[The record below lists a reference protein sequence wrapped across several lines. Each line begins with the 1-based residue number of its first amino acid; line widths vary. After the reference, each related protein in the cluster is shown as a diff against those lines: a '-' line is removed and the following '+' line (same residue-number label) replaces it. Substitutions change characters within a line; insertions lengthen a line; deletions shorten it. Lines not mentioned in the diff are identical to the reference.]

1 MPTTCNNVMQASS
14 VPGELGRRDFLYQAG
29 RGIGSVALTSMLLQD
44 GALRAAESSPR
55 AAEGSAADL
64 RPHSPPRAK
73 SCIFLFMY
81 GGPSQIDTFDPK
93 PILNRYH
100 GTPVTRI
107 YGGGGNGDS
116 REERL
121 WVGSPFKFKRY
132 GQCGQ
137 EVSELFPK
145 VAGCVDDMAFLRS
158 MRVDSAIHPM
168 ASFQM
173 NLGTQFP
180 GAPSLGSWLLYGLG
194 SENQNLPGFVVLSG
208 QGLWSGAVNYSN
220 GFLPAQT
227 QGTLLNSSGPP
238 ISDLQP
244 PSTVTPEGQEAS
256 IQLLN
261 DLNRPYLMSN
271 PANTDLLARM
281 QNYELAFRMQTAV
294 PEAMDITQETA
305 ATREMYGLDY
315 NITQP
320 MGERCLLARRMVERG
335 VRFVQIY
342 SHGWDSHDRL
352 LQGHSRRALE
362 CDRPIAGLLQD
373 LKQRGL
379 LDETLVVWCGE
390 FGRTPDN
397 HKGFFAT
404 YPGRDHNKDAM
415 IAWFAGGGIKGGV
428 QVGATDETGLKA
440 VDNPYHLHDMHAT
453 ILHLMGLD
461 DMRLTYYHGG
471 RLKRL
476 TDLGGKVIQEMIS

>member
-1 MPTTCNNVMQASS
+1 MITTCGKVAS
-14 VPGELGRRDFLYQAG
+14 PDPRLGPLGRRDFLFQVG
-29 RGIGSVALTSMLLQD
+29 KGIGSIALTSMLAQD
-44 GALRAAESSPR
+44 GALRADESSTPSDPLAVR
-55 AAEGSAADL
+55 Q
-64 RPHSPPRAK
+64 PHVPPRAK

-93 PILNRYH
+93 PILHKYH

-107 YGGGGNGDS
+107 YAGGGNGAS
-116 REERL
+116 LEERL
-121 WVGSPFKFKRY
+121 YVGSPFKFGKH

-137 EVSELFPK
+137 EVSDVFPK
-145 VAGCVDDMAFLRS
+145 LAGCVDDMAFLRS
-158 MRVDSAIHPM
+158 MYVDSEIHPM

-173 NLGTQFP
+173 NLGTFLP

-194 SENQNLPGFVVLSG
+194 TENQDLPGFVVLSG

-238 ISDLQP
+238 IVDIHP
-244 PSTVTPEGQEAS
+244 PAGVTRESQESS
-256 IQLLN
+256 IELLN
-261 DLNRPYLMSN
+261 ELNRPYLSSN
-271 PANTDLLARM
+271 PNNGDLLARM
-281 QNYELAFRMQTAV
+281 RNYELAFRMQAAV
-294 PEAMDITQETA
+294 PEALDLQRETA
-305 ATREMYGLDY
+305 LTREMYGL
-315 NITQP
+315 NNAVTQP

-342 SHGWDSHDRL
+342 SHGWDSHDRIE
-352 LQGHSRRALE
+352 QAHRRRALE
-362 CDRPIAGLLQD
+362 CDQPIAALLKD

-404 YPGRDHNKDAM
+404 YPGRDHNKQAM
-415 IAWFAGGGIKGGV
+415 IVWFAGGGTQGGIKI
-428 QVGATDETGLKA
+428 GATDETGLKA
-440 VDNPYHLHDMHAT
+440 VENRYHLYDMHAT
-453 ILHLMGLD
+453 ILRLMGLD

-476 TDLGGKVIQEMIS
+476 TDLGGRVIQELVA

>member
-1 MPTTCNNVMQASS
+1 MATMCNNVRRPDPRLGA
-14 VPGELGRRDFLYQAG
+14 LGRRDFLFQVG
-29 RGIGSVALTSMLLQD
+29 KGIGSVALTSMLYQD
-44 GALRAAESSPR
+44 RALRAAESS
-55 AAEGSAADL
+55 AATDPLAT
-64 RPHSPPRAK
+64 RQPHVPPRAK

-107 YGGGGNGDS
+107 YGGGGNGDN

-121 WVGSPFKFKRY
+121 YVRSPFKFDRY

-137 EVSELFPK
+137 EVSEIFPK
-145 VAGCVDDMAFLRS
+145 LAGCVDDMAFLRS
-158 MRVDSAIHPM
+158 MHVDSEIHPM

-173 NLGTQFP
+173 NLGTLLP
-180 GAPSLGSWLLYGLG
+180 GSPSLGSWLLYGLG
-194 SENQNLPGFVVLSG
+194 TENQDLPGFVVLSG

-238 ISDLQP
+238 IVDLQP
-244 PSTVTPEGQEAS
+244 PAEVTRESQEAS

-261 DLNRPYLMSN
+261 ELNRPYLSSN
-271 PANTDLLARM
+271 PNNGDLLARM
-281 QNYELAFRMQTAV
+281 RNYELAFRMQAAV
-294 PEAMDITQETA
+294 PEAMDLNHETA
-305 ATREMYGLDY
+305 ITREMYGL
-315 NITQP
+315 NNKVTQP

-342 SHGWDSHDRL
+342 SHGWDSHDRIQ
-352 LQGHSRRALE
+352 QGHRRRALE
-362 CDRPIAGLLQD
+362 CDQPIAALLQD

-404 YPGRDHNKDAM
+404 YPGRDHNKQAM
-415 IAWFAGGGIKGGV
+415 IVWFAGGGTKGGIKI
-428 QVGATDETGLKA
+428 GATDETGLRA
-440 VDNPYHLHDMHAT
+440 ADNRYHLHDMHAT
-453 ILHLMGLD
+453 ILRLMGLD
-461 DMRLTYYHGG
+461 DMQLTYYHGG

-476 TDLGGKVIQEMIS
+476 TDLGGQVIQELIA